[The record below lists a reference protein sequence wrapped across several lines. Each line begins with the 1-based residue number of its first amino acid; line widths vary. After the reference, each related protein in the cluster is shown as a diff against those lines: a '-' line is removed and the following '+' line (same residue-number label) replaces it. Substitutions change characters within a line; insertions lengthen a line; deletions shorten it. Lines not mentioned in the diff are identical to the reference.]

1 MLNIGVFCSSLDG
14 EKIFSEKTKELG
26 AFMGKEKYSLVYGGG
41 KLGLMGDLA
50 RSVKENGS
58 KVISVIP
65 NYLNKPNVV
74 FDEADKIYETENLFE
89 RKKKLI
95 QLSDVL
101 IALPGGVG
109 TLDEVF
115 DVLALFALGEI
126 NKNIFLLNINNFWL
140 PFIEIIQHLEKNKM
154 IRTSDDKL
162 IEARSLKNLYF
173 ANSVEEI
180 FSHPQFI

>member
-14 EKIFSEKTKELG
+14 EKIFSKKTKELG
-26 AFMGKEKYSLVYGGG
+26 SSMAKEGYSLVYGGG

-89 RKKKLI
+89 RKK
-95 QLSDVL
+95 S
-101 IALPGGVG
+101 
-109 TLDEVF
+109 
-115 DVLALFALGEI
+115 
-126 NKNIFLLNINNFWL
+126 
-140 PFIEIIQHLEKNKM
+140 
-154 IRTSDDKL
+154 
-162 IEARSLKNLYF
+162 
-173 ANSVEEI
+173 
-180 FSHPQFI
+180 